1 MNDKELCEVFG
12 LTLDEV
18 EKEVEKV
25 ESGDYSSWDFSR
37 TMLGSPMENESFK
50 MISAPIG
57 ESRIK
62 AIKRITEETGMSRSE
77 FIRRAIDHELMAM
90 S

>member
-1 MNDKELCEVFG
+1 MNDKELCETFG
-12 LTLDEV
+12 ISLEYVEQEV
-18 EKEVEKV
+18 DKV

-37 TMLGSPMENESFK
+37 VMMGSPMDNEK
-50 MISAPIG
+50 LEMISAPVG

-62 AIKRITEETGMSRSE
+62 AIKRITEETGITRSE
-77 FIRRAIDHELMAM
+77 FVRRAIDHELLAM